1 MIRRFLSLALTLAAF
16 EMFAQDQQQ
25 PSMDSLIF
33 AEGNIYNAATKEPVT
48 ARLIYQSLPYGN
60 KVGIINNTAYSFP
73 MFDGE
78 KYAIT
83 VEAAGYAPVKYMLD
97 PAEANAERKV
107 VRHIELQAGTAPA
120 ANPHHAVGHVMRL
133 DNLIFQV
140 GKAKVSPDSYGEL
153 DLLVNMMKEN
163 PKMVIQLE
171 GHTDY
176 QGDPKENMKLSQMRV
191 DAVKSYVASK
201 SIKKDRIKTKAFGG
215 TQPLSRDN
223 TPEAHRLNR
232 RVEVRILEN

>member
-1 MIRRFLSLALTLAAF
+1 MKRLFLSLAIALVSF
-16 EMFAQDQQQ
+16 EMIAQEQ
-25 PSMDSLIF
+25 PSMDSVIV
-33 AEGNIYNAATKEPVT
+33 AEGNIYNAATKEPVQ
-48 ARLIYQSLPYGN
+48 ARLTYQSLPYGN
-60 KVGIINNTAYSFP
+60 KIGVINNSAYSFP
-73 MFDGE
+73 MFDNE
-78 KYAIT
+78 KYSIT
-83 VEAAGYAPVKYMLD
+83 VEATGFAPVKYMLD
-97 PAEANAERKV
+97 PADANADRKV
-107 VRHIELQAGTAPA
+107 VKHIELQSGAAAPETR
-120 ANPHHAVGHVMRL
+120 HAVGHVMRL

-176 QGDPKENMKLSQMRV
+176 QGDPKENMKLSEMRV
-191 DAVKSYVASK
+191 EAVKSYLVSK
-201 SIKKDRIKTKAFGG
+201 DIHKVRVKTKAFGG

>member
-1 MIRRFLSLALTLAAF
+1 MTKIFLLFSLCSFVSAFAL
-16 EMFAQDQQQ
+16 AQA
-25 PSMDSLIF
+25 PDSLIY
-33 AEGNIYNAATKEPVT
+33 AEGKIINAATREPVS
-48 ARLIYQSLPYGN
+48 ARISYQSLPYGN
-60 KVGIINNTAYSFP
+60 KVGTINNNHFSFP

-78 KYAIT
+78 KYALI
-83 VEAAGYAPVKYMLD
+83 VEAAGFSPAKYMLD
-97 PAEANAERKV
+97 PAEANGDKKV
-107 VRHIELQAGTAPA
+107 IKDIELTAGNGNT
-120 ANPHHAVGHVMRL
+120 HAVGHVMRL

-140 GKAKVSPDSYGEL
+140 GKAKVSSESYDEL
-153 DLLVNMMKEN
+153 DVVVKMMKDN

-191 DAVKSYVASK
+191 DAVRSYLISK
-201 SIKKDRIKTKAFGG
+201 GTNSKRIKTKAYGG

-232 RVEVRILEN
+232 RVELRILEN